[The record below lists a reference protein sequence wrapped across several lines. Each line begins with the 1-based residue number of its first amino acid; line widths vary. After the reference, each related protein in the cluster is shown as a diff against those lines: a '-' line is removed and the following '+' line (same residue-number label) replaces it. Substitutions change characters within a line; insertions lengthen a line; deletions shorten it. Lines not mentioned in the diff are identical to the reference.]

1 MFLIL
6 VFSILFLY
14 CKIHC
19 EKELFCVMTWH
30 DLSRL
35 SLIEVPNLWQFRDID
50 FVLTGQLSFLFC
62 LCLCCL
68 FVKVLQTVVG
78 ILICRKW
85 VAFSQNLN
93 FTCLVV
99 CERWSKIRVN
109 GRIFLKVW
117 YCSIHVFSFF
127 HRFGCKGQ

>member
-50 FVLTGQLSFLFC
+50 FVLTGQLKVSYSAYVCVVFLLKYC
-62 LCLCCL
+62 GGNYNLSKMGGLLTKPELYLPCSLRAL
-68 FVKVLQTVVG
+68 IENKGEWTYL
-78 ILICRKW
+78 ILDIL
-85 VAFSQNLN
+85 SYNLN
-93 FTCLVV
+93 GKSTHYSTTV
-99 CERWSKIRVN
+99 
-109 GRIFLKVW
+109 
-117 YCSIHVFSFF
+117 
-127 HRFGCKGQ
+127 